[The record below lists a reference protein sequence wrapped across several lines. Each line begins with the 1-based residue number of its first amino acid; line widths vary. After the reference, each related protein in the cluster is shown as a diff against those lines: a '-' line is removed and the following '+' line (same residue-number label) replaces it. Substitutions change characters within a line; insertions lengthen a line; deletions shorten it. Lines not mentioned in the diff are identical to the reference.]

1 MNRNC
6 SSDCSTK
13 HASLVLMPYRTLT
26 YSEQRRVRFVLYE
39 SERCWCDGYC
49 TMMCGADRSTA
60 TVAMMVNIVKMMR
73 QNLSTTMAANFQSL
87 MTSASSSAFFIR
99 LVMNCSSRK
108 MFCSSRCVPE
118 LGNAPDS
125 SMVVARMNPEPRF
138 VVTVALG
145 PPAAPPVVTL
155 RKSSSMSNTFARR
168 LFDDLSFNS
177 NSFIRLFMRIVL
189 RVIFFPGRLIPRI
202 HGNHCRNTDLICN
215 VQQNHSFSTQ
225 RI

>member
-6 SSDCSTK
+6 SSDRSTK
-13 HASLVLMPYRTLT
+13 HASLVLMPYRTVPLA
-26 YSEQRRVRFVLYE
+26 YGEQRRIRFVLYE
-39 SERCWCDGYC
+39 SDRCRCKCGCDGYC
-49 TMMCGADRSTA
+49 TIMCGADRSTA

-73 QNLSTTMAANFQSL
+73 QNLSTTIAANFQSL

-99 LVMNCSSRK
+99 LVINCSSRR
-108 MFCSSRCVPE
+108 MFWSSRCVPE

-155 RKSSSMSNTFARR
+155 RKSSSMSSTLARR

-177 NSFIRLFMRIVL
+177 SSFILLFIRIVL
-189 RVIFFPGRLIPRI
+189 RVIFLPGRLIPRI

-215 VQQNHSFSTQ
+215 VQ
-225 RI
+225 